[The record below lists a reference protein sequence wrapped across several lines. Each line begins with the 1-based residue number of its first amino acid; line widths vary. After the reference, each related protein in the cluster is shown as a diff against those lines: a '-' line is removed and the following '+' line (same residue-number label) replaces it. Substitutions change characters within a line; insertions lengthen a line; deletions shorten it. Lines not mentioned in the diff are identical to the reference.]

1 MSEDEMVR
9 ANYPYICKCAM
20 AFLEKAG
27 RKYMYLYEDVCQ
39 EAAIAYIERA
49 RYVEAHPGTDP
60 CYATVIYRHLLHA
73 FQDIFGVCRT
83 KYTTQKIIVL
93 NSEDPHYLDGKLVSY
108 DADYVIP
115 NLDAQRWMQSLS
127 KDDITILE
135 KLMNGEK
142 PGAIAKAMHIHRNTM
157 TYRRNAIRRSFMEYF
172 KEAG

>member
-9 ANYPYICKCAM
+9 ANYPYIRKCAM

-60 CYATVIYRHLLHA
+60 CYATVIYRHLFHA
-73 FQDIFGVCRT
+73 FQDIFGVHRT
-83 KYTTQKIIVL
+83 RYTTRKIIVFH
-93 NSEDPHYLDGKLVSY
+93 SEDPHYLNGEMVSY
-108 DADYVIP
+108 DADDVIP

-127 KDDITILE
+127 KDDITLLE
-135 KLMNGEK
+135 KLMNGER
-142 PGAIAKAMHIHRNTM
+142 PGAIAKAMNIHRNTM
-157 TYRRNAIRRSFMEYF
+157 TNRRNALRRSFMEYF